1 VPWGEPRKVKIAE
14 TLPHDVETQFA
25 GNLAVIVDD
34 ERAVVE
40 GMRQLMQQWGFKV
53 VCGASAEE
61 VIGELANC
69 PHHPDILICDYRLRA
84 GETGVNVIR
93 SLQTAVR
100 REVPAIII
108 SGDTAP
114 ERLREADASGFHLLH
129 KPVRP
134 AKLRAL
140 LAFVL
145 AEERQKTQS
154 PSAEAE
160 PSNNAN

>member
-1 VPWGEPRKVKIAE
+1 VKIAE
-14 TLPHDVETQFA
+14 SLPHDAETQFA

-53 VCGASAEE
+53 VSGASAED
-61 VIGELANC
+61 VIGELANL
-69 PHHPDILICDYRLRA
+69 PQHPDILICDYRLR
-84 GETGVNVIR
+84 GGKTGVNAIH
-93 SLQTAVR
+93 SLQAVVG

-114 ERLREADASGFHLLH
+114 ERLREADASGYHLLH

-140 LAFVL
+140 LVFVL
-145 AEERQKTQS
+145 AKER
-154 PSAEAE
+154 
-160 PSNNAN
+160 

>member
-1 VPWGEPRKVKIAE
+1 MLVPWGELRKVKIAE
-14 TLPHDVETQFA
+14 SLPHDAEAQFA
-25 GNLAVIVDD
+25 GDLAVIVDD

-53 VCGASAEE
+53 VSGASAEDA
-61 VIGELANC
+61 IGELANC
-69 PHHPDILICDYRLRA
+69 TQRPDILICDYRLRG
-84 GETGVNVIR
+84 GETGVNAIH
-93 SLQTAVR
+93 SLQAAVR

-114 ERLREADASGFHLLH
+114 ERLREADASGYHLLH

-145 AEERQKTQS
+145 AKER
-154 PSAEAE
+154 
-160 PSNNAN
+160 